1 MSQGINSLAVNN
13 AAMLPIP
20 YTLLSIKIHAT
31 KHLVTFPMSQGINSL
46 AVNSAAMLPIPYTLL
61 SIFILIYNHKI

>member
-13 AAMLPIP
+13 AAMLPSP
-20 YTLLSIKIHAT
+20 YI
-31 KHLVTFPMSQGINSL
+31 
-46 AVNSAAMLPIPYTLL
+46 LL